1 MGLQAGEVDA
11 NDAERYADTDENRE
25 YKARVIWYNR
35 MDGFGFMALD
45 GYPRDVLV
53 HNTAIR
59 AGDVDRD
66 YLLKNDELRCKVGL
80 HQGRPC
86 CIDLVMVRSAG

>member
-1 MGLQAGEVDA
+1 MGLQAGAVTPD
-11 NDAERYADTDENRE
+11 DSAESDPGRE
-25 YKARVIWYNR
+25 YTGKVIWYNR
-35 MDGFGFMALD
+35 LDGYGFMALD

-59 AGDVDRD
+59 AGEVDRD
-66 YLLKNDELRCKVGL
+66 YLLPKDQLRCKVGL

-86 CIDLVMVRSAG
+86 CIDLVMVRAAG